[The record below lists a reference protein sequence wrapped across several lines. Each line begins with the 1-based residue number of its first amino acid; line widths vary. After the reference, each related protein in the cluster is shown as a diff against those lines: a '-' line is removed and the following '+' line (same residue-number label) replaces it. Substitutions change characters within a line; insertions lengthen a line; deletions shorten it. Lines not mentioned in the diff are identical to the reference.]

1 MNFPCPETQQIAH
14 EDGLLELE
22 TVDGHGGHTPSR
34 PSHGD
39 NASCNI
45 HLGHDPAAEDVAIGI
60 DIGRHGHDTQGELAF
75 RMVHAR
81 GVTSALAVEGMRP
94 YADQD
99 YMMREA
105 RKGAAQQ

>member
-1 MNFPCPETQQIAH
+1 
-14 EDGLLELE
+14 
-22 TVDGHGGHTPSR
+22 
-34 PSHGD
+34 
-39 NASCNI
+39 
-45 HLGHDPAAEDVAIGI
+45 
-60 DIGRHGHDTQGELAF
+60 LAF